1 MGIDVEEL
9 VVVRAG
15 GDASLSFD
23 VYSIEEVATISGNYT
38 RQPTSVVGEQ
48 LGQLTR
54 SWSSSDF
61 VAVGCVRLPSSR
73 NEEGLR
79 NVDQSALWALSRH
92 DTVNKAVVVEVH
104 PITGTSSSSHPVAL
118 SLPAD
123 EYMAQDEPFVTAV
136 WLDIDSDGHDEL
148 LIRNHA
154 LRGFEPGQV

>member
-1 MGIDVEEL
+1 M
-9 VVVRAG
+9 
-15 GDASLSFD
+15 
-23 VYSIEEVATISGNYT
+23 
-38 RQPTSVVGEQ
+38 
-48 LGQLTR
+48 
-54 SWSSSDF
+54 
-61 VAVGCVRLPSSR
+61 
-73 NEEGLR
+73 
-79 NVDQSALWALSRH
+79 
-92 DTVNKAVVVEVH
+92 EVH